1 MHAGPRLRLPA
12 SPRLSLRPSLIAAG
26 LFTTDLPK
34 QHKNR
39 SATLHLGLAYC
50 ENNGADDRCKSGFLL
65 PRFELL
71 QRCLDNDDTDRG
83 YNVVLQEIDNDVNE
97 RRNTVVLRSAKLGD

>member
-1 MHAGPRLRLPA
+1 MRQG
-12 SPRLSLRPSLIAAG
+12 
-26 LFTTDLPK
+26 PK

-50 ENNGADDRCKSGFLL
+50 GNNGADDRCKSGFLL

-71 QRCLDNDDTDRG
+71 QRCLDNDDTDSG
-83 YNVVLQEIDNDVNE
+83 YYVVLQEIDNDVNE
-97 RRNTVVLRSAKLGD
+97 RGDTVVLKIVKHGD